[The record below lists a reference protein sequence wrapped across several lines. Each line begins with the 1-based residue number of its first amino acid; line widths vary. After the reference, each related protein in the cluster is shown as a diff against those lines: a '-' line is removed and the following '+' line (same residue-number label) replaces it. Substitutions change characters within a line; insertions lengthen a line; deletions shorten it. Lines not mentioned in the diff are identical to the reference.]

1 MSNQNYITEML
12 ELKDNNVFFMKIVI
26 IKKKS
31 KKLLLKSHEDLDN
44 SVQKRFT
51 CFEHLMTTIDVVDY
65 LINIDEELKQTYL
78 IYQEILHALKTN
90 NYK

>member
-31 KKLLLKSHEDLDN
+31 KKLLLKYHEDLDN
-44 SVQKRFT
+44 SVWKRFT
-51 CFEHLMTTIDVVDY
+51 CFEHLMTTIDVVEY
-65 LINIDEELKQTYL
+65 LINIDEELKQL
-78 IYQEILHALKTN
+78 ILYIKIYCIH
-90 NYK
+90 